1 MSLAVFACLA
11 LGPASRLADFAK
23 ELGKRKLKPF
33 SSYKTQKYL
42 ENILS
47 KYKNHLNPQLE
58 VEGGEASGHINFTIK
73 KIIYTVNEELIA
85 VTEGKQK
92 DLVVGF
98 MQNVMQLESSYHT
111 NTRKRK
117 AYEAFDHEFDYLYG
131 IVTTASAERTYCTK
145 ADYHIALT
153 KDILDDDIKLRQGVK
168 EVMEVIVGLL
178 KDWVEVDDSPDI
190 KKARMEKYIK
200 GIIDHNILV

>member
-1 MSLAVFACLA
+1 
-11 LGPASRLADFAK
+11 
-23 ELGKRKLKPF
+23 
-33 SSYKTQKYL
+33 
-42 ENILS
+42 
-47 KYKNHLNPQLE
+47 
-58 VEGGEASGHINFTIK
+58 
-73 KIIYTVNEELIA
+73 
-85 VTEGKQK
+85 
-92 DLVVGF
+92 
-98 MQNVMQLESSYHT
+98 MQLESSYHT